1 MLRNKIVTLSC
12 LTGKFIRNG
21 IWLRIKILVSH
32 LLLQEKVSHSS
43 FAFVRISKDKI
54 GDVSIKRHIGHDEQ
68 WTRALKYTL
77 HDTKW
82 ILAFAA
88 SVSHT
93 NYKRRLE

>member
-1 MLRNKIVTLSC
+1 MLFGS
-12 LTGKFIRNG
+12 G
-21 IWLRIKILVSH
+21 VSH
-32 LLLQEKVSHSS
+32 ISLQEKASYLS
-43 FAFVRISKDKI
+43 FAFARINKDKI

-77 HDTKW
+77 HNTKW